1 MSESE
6 SETDVEDGEG
16 EQTTTGITEGGIAS
30 PDGTEEDDETATEAN
45 SGNGALDAL
54 KERRTWS
61 FEVKAPNGTMIEM
74 AGSDPDSDDGVAD
87 LTSPA
92 ASGSLLYWRA
102 IEHLHDAPE
111 ITRDEWNEFNPRM
124 RGIIATRHFDEF
136 GLGEFMSDD
145 QMDAIMNALGEQA
158 DRDADQSGPDTDDE

>member
-1 MSESE
+1 MSE
-6 SETDVEDGEG
+6 SETDTEDDEG

-30 PDGTEEDDETATEAN
+30 PDETEEGGEADIEV
-45 SGNGALDAL
+45 SADTGTLDAL

-61 FEVKAPNGTMIEM
+61 FEVEAPNGTRIEM
-74 AGSDPDSDDGVAD
+74 KGSDPDSDDGVAD

-102 IEHLHDAPE
+102 IEHLHDAPA

-145 QMDAIMNALGEQA
+145 QMDAILDALGEEA
-158 DRDADQSGPDTDDE
+158 NRDADGPEAGDDHE